1 MTWGDM
7 AGEDGAENSR
17 GGAAPVSRTAPQAAS
32 HCEADGASSG
42 RAVATTVA
50 SARHQAQWGPSAGP
64 LSLNSI
70 EAPDAAQYRG
80 LPFREPRWW

>member
-7 AGEDGAENSR
+7 AGDDGAENSK
-17 GGAAPVSRTAPQAAS
+17 GGAAPVSNTIPQAAS

-50 SARHQAQWGPSAGP
+50 SAMHQAQWGPSAGP
-64 LSLNSI
+64 LSRNSMD
-70 EAPDAAQYRG
+70 APDAAQYRG
-80 LPFREPRWW
+80 LPFKDPRWW